1 MSPMD
6 KGFSVISRA
15 RGSEPSRIM
24 AKRAA
29 IVSEKGGKAG
39 LIG

>member
-1 MSPMD
+1 MRPMD
-6 KGFSVISRA
+6 KGFNVISRA
-15 RGSEPSRIM
+15 RGNEPSRIM
-24 AKRAA
+24 VKSAP